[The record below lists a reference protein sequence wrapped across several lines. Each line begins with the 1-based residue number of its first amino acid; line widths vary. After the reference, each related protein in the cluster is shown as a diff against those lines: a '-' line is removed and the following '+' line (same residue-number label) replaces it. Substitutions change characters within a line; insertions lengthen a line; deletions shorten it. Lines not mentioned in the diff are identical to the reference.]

1 MGLRGLVNKSQF
13 NTMQV
18 QYLSVDIVALFS
30 RTTDLARLK
39 KKTFILTPQI

>member
-1 MGLRGLVNKSQF
+1 MGLRRLVNMSQF

-18 QYLSVDIVALFS
+18 QYLSVDIVTLFS

-39 KKTFILTPQI
+39 ETFILTPQT

>member
-1 MGLRGLVNKSQF
+1 MGLSGLANKSQF

-30 RTTDLARLK
+30 RTTDLARK
-39 KKTFILTPQI
+39 KKQQQKCLF